1 MRLALV
7 YLPYTTHN
15 VYVRYILYLTY
26 THGSHKVADEKSSL
40 TPFSAPLESA
50 RSPEVNKLNT
60 EEKEMF
66 GRQVTLK
73 LKGNNSATELNRIAE
88 TEILPILRKQKGFRD
103 ETTLIAPERSEAI
116 ANSFWDTKADAEAYD
131 HTAYAEVLKTLANVI
146 DGTPTVKTFE
156 FANSTFHQAAAS
168 KLM

>member
-1 MRLALV
+1 
-7 YLPYTTHN
+7 
-15 VYVRYILYLTY
+15 
-26 THGSHKVADEKSSL
+26 
-40 TPFSAPLESA
+40 
-50 RSPEVNKLNT
+50 
-60 EEKEMF
+60 MF

-103 ETTLIAPERSEAI
+103 ESVLIAPERSEAI

-131 HTAYAEVLKTLANVI
+131 HTAYAEVLKTLANTI

-156 FANSTFHQAAAS
+156 FANSTFHPTAAS